1 MSVRTGRVC
10 GLFND
15 TVVNS
20 NTVKMTYERRT
31 VRDCKG
37 SGHGLIEALSRNLPG
52 RSQENQEN
60 C

>member
-20 NTVKMTYERRT
+20 DTVKVTYEWWT
-31 VRDCKG
+31 GRDCKG
-37 SGHGLIEALSRNLPG
+37 SGRGLIEALSRNLPG
-52 RSQENQEN
+52 RSEENQGN
-60 C
+60 S

>member
-20 NTVKMTYERRT
+20 DTVKVTYEWWT
-31 VRDCKG
+31 GRDCKG
-37 SGHGLIEALSRNLPG
+37 SGRGL
-52 RSQENQEN
+52 
-60 C
+60 